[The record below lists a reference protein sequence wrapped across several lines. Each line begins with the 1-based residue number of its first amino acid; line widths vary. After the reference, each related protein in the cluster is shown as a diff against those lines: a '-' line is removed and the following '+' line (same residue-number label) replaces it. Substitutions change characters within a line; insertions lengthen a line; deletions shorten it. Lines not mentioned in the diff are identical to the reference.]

1 MDIAFLLF
9 DNVNALDVA
18 GPCEVLSKIPG
29 TAIKYVSKQPGI
41 IKTDIQLEITADYSI
56 KDVEKTDMLIIPGGP
71 GVSVVAEDT
80 EILNWIRNIHETT
93 TWTVSI
99 WTGAILLAI
108 AGILKEVKCTTHWV
122 KLPTLKN
129 FGAKPQKQRFV
140 IDGKVATSAGVSA
153 GIDLALNLTALIAGE
168 TTAKAIQL
176 GIEYDPA
183 PPFECGSPSKAPK
196 EISEL
201 VLKKIENKNKT

>member
-18 GPCEVLSKIPG
+18 GSCEILSKIPG
-29 TAIKYVSKQPGI
+29 TDIKYVSKQQGI
-41 IKTDIQLEITADYSI
+41 IRTDIQLRMTADYSI
-56 KDVEKTDMLIIPGGP
+56 EDVEKTDMLIIPGGR
-71 GVSVVAEDT
+71 GLSVIAEDS
-80 EILNWIRNIHETT
+80 EIINWIRNIHKTT

-99 WTGAILLAI
+99 CTGAMLLAI
-108 AGILKEVKCTTHWV
+108 AGILKGVNCTTHWV
-122 KLPTLKN
+122 KLPCLED

-153 GIDLALNLTALIAGE
+153 GIDLALHLAALIAGE
-168 TTAKAIQL
+168 TVAKVIQL
-176 GIEYDPA
+176 AIEYDPA
-183 PPFECGSPSKAPK
+183 PPFECGSPNKAPK

-201 VLKKIENKNKT
+201 VLNKIESKK